1 MNQPSSTLDLDA
13 QRKRLEQ
20 MRAELSEQYAA
31 VQGEEQAGAAST
43 LPESYNQ
50 GDQVDAADAMV
61 TTDEEAAI
69 VAHDRDRLLEI
80 EAALERLDAGTYGWC
95 VVDEK
100 WIGDERLTAEPST
113 PYCIDD
119 ARALQA

>member
-1 MNQPSSTLDLDA
+1 MTESGSTLDLTA
-13 QRKRLEQ
+13 QRTRLEQ
-20 MRAELSEQYAA
+20 LRSELRQQFAETVGDEQTNADT
-31 VQGEEQAGAAST
+31 T
-43 LPESYNQ
+43 LPDEFNQ

-95 VVDEK
+95 VVDKK

-119 ARALQA
+119 ARTQQA